1 MERVR
6 ATGRGSQ
13 KGRKGLTQLKK
24 NLQQGPL
31 GYDCG
36 RCTGRGPLNP
46 ISPIEELYR
55 MSMQTDSEILF
66 ERFCN
71 ETAIPYAPIP
81 PEPEA
86 GRQTPDYELHLQ
98 VPPILAEIKQ
108 INLNPEDRA
117 LSRQLHETGTYAFED
132 LPGKRVRGKIPEAAS
147 QLKARAKP
155 NQPTLLIIYNNVDT
169 LRGFTDPF
177 QVMSAMYGVPEA
189 VLVRNCTPIAY
200 SGRYFTGS
208 GEVGGSR
215 LSTTRP
221 SAPWRCCL

>member
-1 MERVR
+1 
-6 ATGRGSQ
+6 
-13 KGRKGLTQLKK
+13 
-24 NLQQGPL
+24 
-31 GYDCG
+31 
-36 RCTGRGPLNP
+36 
-46 ISPIEELYR
+46 

-189 VLVRNCTPIAY
+189 VLVRNCTPIALQWSVFY
-200 SGRYFTGS
+200 RLGGNRGLTSEHNTTISAMAVLFAGPEGPYLVLYHNQFAS
-208 GEVGGSR
+208 NSIAPEVLRRPAILQRHIRDGGPGK
-215 LSTTRP
+215 LP
-221 SAPWRCCL
+221 EWVEV